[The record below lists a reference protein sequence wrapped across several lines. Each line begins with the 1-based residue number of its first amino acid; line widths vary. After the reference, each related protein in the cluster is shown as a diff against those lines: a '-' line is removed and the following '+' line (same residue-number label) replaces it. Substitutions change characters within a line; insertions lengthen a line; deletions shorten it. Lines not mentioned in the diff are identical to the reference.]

1 MISYSFTA
9 CNVVKLQLS
18 QLGFDSEFLTC
29 QIEANQDQVWEGVR
43 RKYWHNRDT
52 YYLPR
57 ITWNQEFLGRKNKG
71 HQHTTTNIDGDDDE
85 AEGVAMDVEPA
96 TSTKRQK
103 M

>member
-1 MISYSFTA
+1 
-9 CNVVKLQLS
+9 VVKLQLS
-18 QLGFDSEFLTC
+18 HLGFDSEFLTC

-71 HQHTTTNIDGDDDE
+71 RHHTTTATNSNGDDHDE
-85 AEGVAMDVEPA
+85 TEDVAMDVEPE